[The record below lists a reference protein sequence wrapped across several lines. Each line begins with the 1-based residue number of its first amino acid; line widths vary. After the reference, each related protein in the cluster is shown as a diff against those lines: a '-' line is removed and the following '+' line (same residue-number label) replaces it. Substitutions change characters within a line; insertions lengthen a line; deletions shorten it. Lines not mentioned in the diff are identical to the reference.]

1 MSSNSTSTSNI
12 MSTAAKNT
20 KRVTKK
26 TEESVVVAVPVV
38 ETKTKVDAKVVSKK
52 TDTTKVETKKVEA
65 PVTIPVVSTTE
76 TSVVTETPAV
86 IAEEIRLEQEVK
98 AVTSRLLT
106 IREVVSEMIT
116 ESKKLEKKA
125 AKLQKLADKRR
136 KRKAAAEAGADGKPP
151 RISIFQIPN
160 LLTPELCKFMDRP
173 TGSKECRS
181 NVTKHITQYVRDNN
195 LKNKHDINPD
205 AKLKALLNLTDSDK
219 LTYFNLQKYLNVHY
233 VKENKVI
240 A

>member
-1 MSSNSTSTSNI
+1 MSTS
-12 MSTAAKNT
+12 AKTT

-26 TEESVVVAVPVV
+26 TEEPVAAPVPVV
-38 ETKTKVDAKVVSKK
+38 EAKKTETKTVSKK
-52 TDTTKVETKKVEA
+52 VETTKKVEA
-65 PVTIPVVSTTE
+65 PVTVTAPVVE
-76 TSVVTETPAV
+76 ATETPAAV
-86 IAEEIRLEQEVK
+86 SEEVRLEQEVK

-136 KRKAAAEAGADGKPP
+136 KRKVAAEAGADGKPA
-151 RISIFQIPN
+151 RISIFKIPN
-160 LLTPELCKFMDRP
+160 LLSPELCKFIGQP
-173 TGSKECRS
+173 NGFKESRS
-181 NVTKHITQYVRDNN
+181 NITKHITQYVRDNN

-205 AKLKALLNLTDSDK
+205 AKLKALLNLKDGEK

-233 VKENKVI
+233 IKENK

>member
-1 MSSNSTSTSNI
+1 

-26 TEESVVVAVPVV
+26 TEETVVAAPVV
-38 ETKTKVDAKVVSKK
+38 EEKKTETKTVSKK
-52 TDTTKVETKKVEA
+52 ADTTKKVETTPVVTA
-65 PVTIPVVSTTE
+65 PVVAASTT
-76 TSVVTETPAV
+76 TTTAVATETPAV
-86 IAEEIRLEQEVK
+86 VTEEIRLEQEVK

-160 LLTPELCKFMDRP
+160 LLTPELCKFMGRP

-205 AKLKALLNLTDSDK
+205 PKLKALLNLKDSDK

-233 VKENKVI
+233 VKENK

>member
-1 MSSNSTSTSNI
+1 MSA
-12 MSTAAKNT
+12 AAKNT

-26 TEESVVVAVPVV
+26 TEEPVAAPVPVV
-38 ETKTKVDAKVVSKK
+38 EAPKKAETKAVSKK
-52 TDTTKVETKKVEA
+52 AETTKKVEA
-65 PVTIPVVSTTE
+65 PVVVAAPVATTTTTE
-76 TSVVTETPAV
+76 TPGVTAVVS
-86 IAEEIRLEQEVK
+86 EEVRLEQEVK

-136 KRKAAAEAGADGKPP
+136 KRKAAAEAGADGKPA

-160 LLTPELCKFMDRP
+160 LLSPELCKFMGRP

-205 AKLKALLNLTDSDK
+205 AKLKALLNLKDGDK

-233 VKENKVI
+233 VKENK

>member
-1 MSSNSTSTSNI
+1 

-26 TEESVVVAVPVV
+26 TEETVAAPVAVVEAPKKA
-38 ETKTKVDAKVVSKK
+38 ETKAVTKKAE
-52 TDTTKVETKKVEA
+52 TTKKVEA
-65 PVTIPVVSTTE
+65 PVVVATPVATTTTINA
-76 TSVVTETPAV
+76 ETPAV
-86 IAEEIRLEQEVK
+86 VSEEIRLEQEVK

-136 KRKAAAEAGADGKPP
+136 KRKAAAEAGADGKPA

-160 LLTPELCKFMDRP
+160 LLTPELCKFMGRP

-205 AKLKALLNLTDSDK
+205 AKLKALLNLKDGDK

-233 VKENKVI
+233 VKENK

>member
-1 MSSNSTSTSNI
+1 MSA
-12 MSTAAKNT
+12 AAKNT

-26 TEESVVVAVPVV
+26 TEETVAAPVAVVEAPKKA
-38 ETKTKVDAKVVSKK
+38 ETKAVSKK
-52 TDTTKVETKKVEA
+52 AETTKKVEA
-65 PVTIPVVSTTE
+65 PAVSPVVMATPVTTTE
-76 TSVVTETPAV
+76 TPGVTAVVS
-86 IAEEIRLEQEVK
+86 EEVRLEQEVK

-136 KRKAAAEAGADGKPP
+136 KRKAAAEAGADGKPA

-160 LLTPELCKFMDRP
+160 LLSPELCKFMGRP

-205 AKLKALLNLTDSDK
+205 AKLKALLNLKDGDK

-233 VKENKVI
+233 IKENK